1 MPKKYKLDFESDSN
15 GCFLVTSHVLNK
27 HGYAHFRFKKK
38 DVRAHRL
45 VYEECFGPI
54 ADGLVVR
61 HKCDVPNCVNPEH
74 LELGTPAD
82 NVRDK
87 VDRGRMILSS
97 GEKNG
102 RAILSENIVRE
113 VRRMVSAGMTTKDIS
128 AELGIKFYT
137 VKKIR
142 ERKTWKHVV

>member
-1 MPKKYKLDFESDSN
+1 MPKKYKLDFEIDSN

-61 HKCDVPNCVNPEH
+61 HKCDVRNCVNPEH
-74 LELGTPAD
+74 LEIGTPLD
-82 NVRDK
+82 NARDK
-87 VDRGRMILSS
+87 VERGRSS
-97 GEKNG
+97 VGEKNG
-102 RAILSENIVRE
+102 RHKLTEETVRE
-113 VRRMVSAGMTTKDIS
+113 VRTLVKSGMTTKDIS
-128 AELGIKFYT
+128 DELGIKFYT
-137 VKKIR
+137 VKNIR
-142 ERKTWKHVV
+142 ERKTWKHVI